1 MTRSVPQRRG
11 LIAGLMVLSLAF
23 SGLGMSAGF
32 AADTATTTEGTAS
45 PSAITNT
52 NVELVIHKYTPSTK
66 SDAELAALTNGKEIT
81 NVGTNLPG
89 AQTVEGVT
97 FVPYQVMYDGQAIDL
112 KTNAGWAL
120 LSEFQKLFDPNKT
133 ANSWTYNGKNFTLTK
148 KTGKATTTDGSVRF
162 QEAASEVTKTAYIF
176 KEELP
181 ADMTKVKVG
190 GQALGAKET
199 LATVSPFLVTLPM
212 TDPTALNT
220 WMYTVHVYPKNSK
233 TSINKKVSDQTAP
246 GSGVTNG
253 SPIKYE
259 ISTEIPKAD
268 AGFAEFFL
276 VDALP
281 KELEYT
287 GAATGTLDTVEVGTY
302 AGDKFTK
309 DTNVTL
315 SSPADYSI
323 INVKSTVDQKTYVT
337 VQFTDAGKQKL
348 QANAKKSIRWIVNTK
363 VNVGTGATMTHEVT
377 NTANL
382 ITVPTGNPSSGWNPN
397 TSPNTPPQP
406 GQPTVPGIPS
416 PEVKSYYGTVTIQ
429 KRSTAD
435 ANAKLQNAT
444 FEVYQCNKNG
454 EFVKPDFTVTQNKT
468 EAKVTVGSTS
478 SWTTTGANG
487 EVAIEGLLVNDYRNG
502 SEMMPDGTS
511 KWVDNSFYCLVET
524 KAPTGYE
531 LLPKPVMFQVKKTN
545 ANQSVDVVVK
555 DVPSNGK
562 FSLPLTGAQG
572 ITLMVVAGV
581 LIVAG
586 SGFYLISMTRRN
598 REEEQE

>member
-1 MTRSVPQRRG
+1 M
-11 LIAGLMVLSLAF
+11 
-23 SGLGMSAGF
+23 
-32 AADTATTTEGTAS
+32 
-45 PSAITNT
+45 
-52 NVELVIHKYTPSTK
+52 VIHKYTPSTK
-66 SDAELAALTNGKEIT
+66 TDTQLANLNNGKEIT
-81 NVGTNLPG
+81 DVATTLPG
-89 AQTVEGVT
+89 AQKVEGVT
-97 FVPYQVMYDGQAIDL
+97 FVPYQVLYDGKAIDL

-120 LSEFQKLFDPNKT
+120 LSEFQKLFDANKT
-133 ANSWTYNGKNFTLTK
+133 ATSWAYQSKNFTLDK
-148 KTGKATTTDGSVRF
+148 KAGKVTGSDGSVTF
-162 QEAASEVTKTAYIF
+162 TEAANEVIKTAYIF

-181 ADMTKVKVG
+181 SPITSVKINGVP
-190 GQALGAKET
+190 LTDKET

-220 WMYTVHVYPKNSK
+220 WMYNIHVYPKNSK

-302 AGDKFTK
+302 TGTTFNK
-309 DTNVTL
+309 DTGVTL
-315 SSPADYSI
+315 TKGADYNI
-323 INVKSTVDQKTYVT
+323 IATKSNVDQKTYVS
-337 VQFTDAGKQKL
+337 VEFTAAGKQKL

-363 VNVGTGATMTHEVT
+363 VNVGTGTTMTHEVT

-397 TSPNTPPQP
+397 TSPNPPSQP
-406 GQPTVPGIPS
+406 GVPPTPPTVPGIPS

-435 ANAKLQNAT
+435 DTSKLQGAV

-454 EFVKPDFTVTQNKT
+454 EFVKPDFTKATNKD

-478 SWTTTGANG
+478 SWTTTGPNG